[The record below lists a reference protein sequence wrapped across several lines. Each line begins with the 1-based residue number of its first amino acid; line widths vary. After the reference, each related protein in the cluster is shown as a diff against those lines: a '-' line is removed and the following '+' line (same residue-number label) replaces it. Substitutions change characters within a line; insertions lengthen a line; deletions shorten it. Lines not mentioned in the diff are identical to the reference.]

1 MKKVRNWMMSDK
13 KNNVAEKAQ
22 LHPRN
27 KHRERYN
34 FKELIAACPDLAPFV
49 NLNQYNDESIDFFNP
64 NAVKMLNKALLK
76 KDYGV
81 DNWDIPQGYLC
92 PPIPSR
98 ADYLHYLADLLGT
111 KNARKIPIGQ
121 QIKCLDIGV
130 GANCIYPI
138 IGHKEY
144 GWTFIGSDIDPISIN
159 SANKIIELNPEL
171 KPFIELRLQTDKNDI
186 INGILKKDERIDL
199 TLCNPPFHASL
210 AEAQAGTQRKL
221 NNLTQKKNAKMVL
234 NFGGQNNELWC
245 EGGEVAFIESL
256 IYQSKQYADS
266 CFWYTTLVS
275 KEASLKSVYA
285 ALDRTKAV
293 EVRTI
298 NMQQGNKISRIVA
311 WTYLSLEQQKEWV
324 KKW

>member
-1 MKKVRNWMMSDK
+1 MLDK
-13 KNNVAEKAQ
+13 NKEKAS
-22 LHPRN
+22 LHIRN
-27 KHRERYN
+27 KHRERYD
-34 FKELIAACPDLAPFV
+34 FPQLIAACPDLAPFV
-49 NLNQYNDESIDFFNP
+49 LLNKYNAESIDFFNP
-64 NAVKMLNKALLK
+64 NAVKMLNKAILK
-76 KDYGV
+76 KDYDVG
-81 DNWDIPQGYLC
+81 NWDIPQGYLC

-98 ADYLHYLADLLGT
+98 ADYLHYIADLLST
-111 KNARKIPIGQ
+111 KNQGIIPVGK

-144 GWTFIGSDIDPISIN
+144 GWTFIGSDIDPVSIH
-159 SANKIIELNPEL
+159 SANKIFELNPTL
-171 KPFIELRLQTDKNDI
+171 KPFIELRLQTDKRDT
-186 INGILKKDERIDL
+186 INGILKRDERMDI

-311 WTYLSLEQQKEWV
+311 WTYLGEGQQKEWV

>member
-1 MKKVRNWMMSDK
+1 MMS
-13 KNNVAEKAQ
+13 EKQQ

-34 FKELIAACPDLAPFV
+34 FKELIAVCPDLAPFV
-49 NLNQYNDESIDFFNP
+49 HLNKYNDESIDFAHP

-81 DNWDIPQGYLC
+81 DNWAIPQVYLC

-98 ADYLHYLADLLGT
+98 ADYIHYLADLLST
-111 KNARKIPIGQ
+111 KKKGNIPVGH

-144 GWTFIGSDIDPISIN
+144 GWTFIGSDIDPVSID
-159 SANKIIELNPEL
+159 SANKIIELNPSF
-171 KPFIELRLQTDKNDI
+171 KPFIELRLQTDARDT
-186 INGILKKDERIDL
+186 INGILKKDERVDVSI
-199 TLCNPPFHASL
+199 CNPPFHASF
-210 AEAQAGTQRKL
+210 AEAQAGTQRKI

-234 NFGGQNNELWC
+234 NFGGKNNELWC
-245 EGGEVAFIESL
+245 AGGEVAFIQSL

-266 CFWYTTLVS
+266 CFWYSTLVS

-311 WTYLSLEQQKEWV
+311 WTYLSEKLQKEWV
-324 KKW
+324 KTW

>member
-1 MKKVRNWMMSDK
+1 MLN
-13 KNNVAEKAQ
+13 KNKERTL

-27 KHRERYN
+27 KHNKRYD
-34 FKELIAACPDLAPFV
+34 FPQLIAACPDLAPFV
-49 NLNQYNDESIDFFNP
+49 HLNKYNDESIDFFNP

-98 ADYLHYLADLLGT
+98 ADYVHYIADLLSI
-111 KNARKIPIGQ
+111 KNKDKIPIGKH
-121 QIKCLDIGV
+121 IKCLDIGV

-159 SANKIIELNPEL
+159 SANKIIELNPAL

-186 INGILKKDERIDL
+186 INGILKKDERIDM

-285 ALDRTKAV
+285 ALDRTKAM
-293 EVRTI
+293 EVQTI

-311 WTYLSLEQQKEWV
+311 WTYLGEMQQKEWV

>member
-1 MKKVRNWMMSDK
+1 MIT
-13 KNNVAEKAQ
+13 EKTQ

-34 FKELIAACPDLAPFV
+34 FNELIAVCPDLAPHV
-49 NLNQYNDESIDFFNP
+49 HLNKYNDESIDFFNP
-64 NAVKMLNKALLK
+64 NAVKMLNKVLLK
-76 KDYGV
+76 RDYGV
-81 DNWDIPQGYLC
+81 NNWDIPQGYLC

-98 ADYLHYLADLLGT
+98 ADYVHYMADLLST
-111 KNARKIPIGQ
+111 KNKDEIPIGR

-144 GWTFIGSDIDPISIN
+144 GWTFIGSDIDPISIK
-159 SANKIIELNPEL
+159 SANKILELNPEL

-186 INGILKKDERIDL
+186 INGILKHNERIDVSI
-199 TLCNPPFHASL
+199 CNPPFHASL

-266 CFWYTTLVS
+266 CFWYSTLVS
-275 KEASLKSVYA
+275 KEASLKSVYST
-285 ALDRTKAV
+285 LDRTKAV
-293 EVRTI
+293 EARTI

-311 WTYLSLEQQKEWV
+311 WTYLSEGQQKEWV
-324 KKW
+324 GKW